1 MTSRPSPRRS
11 TRTAQLLVRLGSAL
25 ALAGTA
31 HTVLNLRLMR
41 RPDAA
46 ARPPDS
52 EFTSETVSV
61 LLPLRDEAD
70 RVRPCLDALLVAVDT
85 ARAAGLR
92 TEVVVLD
99 DGSTDG
105 TGEIVRS
112 AIAAREGMRLV
123 QGEPLPDGWLGKPW
137 ACQQLADLADD
148 STVLVFLDADVVLA
162 PHALVAA
169 VAMLRR
175 DGLDLVSPYPRQRAE
190 SWPERLVQPLLQWS
204 WLTTLPLRIAETS
217 PRASM
222 AAANGQLLV
231 VDARTYA
238 KAGGHSA
245 VRADVLDDMAL
256 MRAVKAVGGRGG
268 MADGT
273 ELATCRMYDGWAQ
286 VRAGYTKSLWSAFG
300 SPAAAAGALGTLGL
314 AYLVPAAAALAGSSV
329 GALGY
334 AAGVGGRALVA
345 RRVGGRVWPDSAAHP
360 LSVLALAWLT
370 AESFVSRRRGRLSWR
385 GRPVG

>member
-46 ARPPDS
+46 ARPPES
-52 EFTSETVSV
+52 ELTSETVSV

-85 ARAAGLR
+85 ALAAGLR

-112 AIAAREGMRLV
+112 AIAGREGMRLV

-314 AYLVPAAAALAGSSV
+314 AYVVPAAAALAGSPV

-360 LSVLALAWLT
+360 LSVLVLVWLT
-370 AESFVSRRRGRLSWR
+370 VQSFVSRRRGRLTWR